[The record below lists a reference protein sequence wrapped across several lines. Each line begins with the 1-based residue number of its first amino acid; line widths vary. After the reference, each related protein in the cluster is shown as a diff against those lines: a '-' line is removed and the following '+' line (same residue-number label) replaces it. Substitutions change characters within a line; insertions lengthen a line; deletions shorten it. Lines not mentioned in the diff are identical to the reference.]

1 MDVPVNT
8 LSGGGGSA
16 EDGRLGGTAAGLS
29 AAAAT
34 GLESELPDDV
44 DAEVADFLNGS
55 MDVLQGA
62 SGGAL
67 RATVAISRLRRK
79 WRSDPT
85 TPAAAVCPTQRCATP
100 HTCYWSQSSLTA
112 QICCQ

>member
-8 LSGGGGSA
+8 LSGGGGGGSA
-16 EDGRLGGTAAGLS
+16 EDGRRSTAAGLS
-29 AAAAT
+29 AAATT

-44 DAEVADFLNGS
+44 GTEVADFLNGS

-79 WRSDPT
+79 WRSG
-85 TPAAAVCPTQRCATP
+85 PATAAVAVCPTQRCATP
-100 HTCYWSQSSLTA
+100 HTC
-112 QICCQ
+112 

>member
-8 LSGGGGSA
+8 LSGGGGGSA
-16 EDGRLGGTAAGLS
+16 EDGRRGTAAGLS
-29 AAAAT
+29 AAATT

-79 WRSDPT
+79 WRSDPIT
-85 TPAAAVCPTQRCATP
+85 AASVCPTQRCATP

-112 QICCQ
+112 QVCCQ